1 MRIIKATGDH
11 VRDLASVH
19 LASKLAAETGIVD
32 PDYLASFTQ
41 EGYEEK
47 WAEWLNAEDS
57 QQYIAY
63 LDDKPT
69 GFISFGK
76 LRTPPAG
83 TSKIR
88 PLYSSEI
95 YAIYVHP
102 DYFRKGYGVA
112 LMAFAA
118 QELMTQNHKS
128 MCLWAIDK
136 NKPACSF
143 YNALGGARVGKQVV
157 QMGRSNIKE
166 ACYAWRDL
174 SVITGR

>member
-1 MRIIKATGDH
+1 MEIVKATSDH
-11 VRDLASVH
+11 VRDLALIH
-19 LASKLAAETGIVD
+19 LASKLEAETGIVD
-32 PDYLASFTQ
+32 PDYLSSFTQ
-41 EGYEEK
+41 EGYEAK

-57 QQYIAY
+57 HQYIGY
-63 LDDKPT
+63 VNDKPV
-69 GFISFGK
+69 GLISFGK
-76 LRTPPAG
+76 LRTAPAG

-102 DYFRKGYGVA
+102 DYFQKGYGRA
-112 LMAFAA
+112 LMVFAA
-118 QELMTQNHKS
+118 QELMTQKHKS

-136 NKPACSF
+136 NKRACGF
-143 YNALGGARVGKQVV
+143 YNALGGVRVGKQAT